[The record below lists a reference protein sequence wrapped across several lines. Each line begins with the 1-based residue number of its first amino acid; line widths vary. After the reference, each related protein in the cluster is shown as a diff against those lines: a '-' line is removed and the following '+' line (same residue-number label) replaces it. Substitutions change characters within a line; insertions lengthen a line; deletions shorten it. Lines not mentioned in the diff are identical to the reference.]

1 MWCSFAL
8 DLMESRLERRV
19 EEVELRGVDIFGL
32 FVCWLLVVVVVVV
45 EKADEKAEMILV
57 VVVLV

>member
-1 MWCSFAL
+1 
-8 DLMESRLERRV
+8 MESRLERRV